1 MESLSS
7 LDPRLGPLLCQ
18 PLAWYQSLDRV
29 LTNKYGPEVIR
40 RYCSL
45 DQSVQHTLV
54 LSPNYLEAF
63 VMLSVDLHSS
73 RGVSHFFYSFFLAQV
88 ELLKCFAG
96 VVGGVPK
103 GVAERRDA
111 APPALQLSP
120 AAESG

>member
-1 MESLSS
+1 VTIFSKILLDFCPQLSFEEFHELLCLAAMESLSS

-18 PLAWYQSLDRV
+18 PLAWYQSLDKV

-40 RYCSL
+40 RYCSP

-73 RGVSHFFYSFFLAQV
+73 RGVSFEQRSKF
-88 ELLKCFAG
+88 
-96 VVGGVPK
+96 
-103 GVAERRDA
+103 
-111 APPALQLSP
+111 
-120 AAESG
+120 